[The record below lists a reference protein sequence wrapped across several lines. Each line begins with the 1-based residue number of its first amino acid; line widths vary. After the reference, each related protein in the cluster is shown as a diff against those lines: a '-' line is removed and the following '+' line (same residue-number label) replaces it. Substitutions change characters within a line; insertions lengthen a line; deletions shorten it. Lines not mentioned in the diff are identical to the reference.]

1 MIPAPNGN
9 ARLRPGDR
17 LWVDLTLSSEESDDG
32 DHAAGDNSRRQL
44 VGGTDSGTTTTLRS
58 PGSRKSE
65 SGEHKRKHPSVGPVH
80 GATSARADTG

>member
-32 DHAAGDNSRRQL
+32 DNAAGDNNRQQL
-44 VGGTDSGTTTTLRS
+44 VGLRDNNI
-58 PGSRKSE
+58 GQKQR
-65 SGEHKRKHPSVGPVH
+65 GPPPRVDINPY
-80 GATSARADTG
+80 APDDWNPNPIPPA